1 MSTAPEAPLI
11 LLRNAELFAPES
23 LGLRDLLVGGGR
35 ILWIGRDAGDFGPV
49 RAEAV
54 DLEGRKVVPGLI
66 DGHAHLTGG
75 GGEAGAHTRV
85 PPLALSRFTL
95 AGVTTVVGTLGTD
108 CSTRTMRDL
117 VATVNGLRNL
127 GLGAWCWTG
136 GYTVPPATLT
146 GSVRDDL
153 AFVEPI
159 LGVGELAISDHRSSQ
174 PTLDELLRIAADA
187 HVGGLMTGKA
197 GIVHLHLGD
206 GARGLDLVRQALKAS
221 ELPPRVFHPTHV
233 NRRKALFEEAV
244 ALAKAG
250 CALDLSAFPV
260 EEGEEGEEGWS
271 AAEGLKRYLAS
282 GAPASKVTVSS
293 DGGGCLPRFDGE
305 GRIVRMGVGS
315 PAALMGTLLELEASG
330 EPLERVLP
338 AFTSN
343 VADLLRL
350 PRKGRIAVGAD
361 ADLVVLGPPGSASGA
376 EDVMMGG
383 AWAVRSGAA
392 LRRGLFEES

>member
-1 MSTAPEAPLI
+1 MTDPAPEAPLI
-11 LLRNAELFAPES
+11 LLRNTERFAPEP
-23 LGLRDLLVGGGR
+23 LGIGDLLVGGGR
-35 ILWIGRDAGDFGPV
+35 ILWMGKDAGDLGAV
-49 RAEAV
+49 KAEVV
-54 DLEGRKVVPGLI
+54 DLEGRRVIPGLI

-85 PPLALSRFTL
+85 PPVALSRFTV
-95 AGVTTVVGTLGTD
+95 AGVTSVVGTLGTD
-108 CSTRTMRDL
+108 CTTRTMRDL

-127 GLGAWCWTG
+127 GMGAWCWTG
-136 GYTVPPATLT
+136 GYTVPPTTLT

-197 GIVHLHLGD
+197 GIVHLHLGN
-206 GARGLDLVRQALKAS
+206 GARGLGLVREALKTS

-233 NRRKALFEEAV
+233 NRRRSLFEEAV
-244 ALAKAG
+244 ELARAG
-250 CALDLSAFPV
+250 CALDLTAFPV
-260 EEGEEGEEGWS
+260 EEGEDAWS
-271 AAEGLKRYLAS
+271 AADGLRRFLAS
-282 GAPASKVTVSS
+282 GAPAHRVTVSS
-293 DGGGCLPRFDGE
+293 DGGGCLPHFDAD

-315 PAALMGTLLELEASG
+315 PGALMETLLELVASG
-330 EPLERVLP
+330 EPLARVLP

-350 PRKGRIAVGAD
+350 PRKGRLAVGAD
-361 ADLVVLGPPGSASGA
+361 ADLVVLGAVGSASGA

-392 LRRGLFEES
+392 LWRGMFEEP

>member
-1 MSTAPEAPLI
+1 VTDPAPEAPLI
-11 LLRNAELFAPES
+11 LLRNTERFAPEP
-23 LGLRDLLVGGGR
+23 LGIGDLLVGGGR
-35 ILWIGRDAGDFGPV
+35 ILWMGKDAGDLGAV
-49 RAEAV
+49 KAEVV
-54 DLEGRKVVPGLI
+54 DLEGRRVIPGLI

-85 PPLALSRFTL
+85 PPVALSRFTV
-95 AGVTTVVGTLGTD
+95 AGVTSVVGTLGTD
-108 CSTRTMRDL
+108 CTTRTMRDL

-127 GLGAWCWTG
+127 GMGAWCWTG
-136 GYTVPPATLT
+136 GYTVPPTTLT

-197 GIVHLHLGD
+197 GIVHLHLGN
-206 GARGLDLVRQALKAS
+206 GARGLGLVREALKTS

-233 NRRKALFEEAV
+233 NRRRSLFEEAV
-244 ALAKAG
+244 ELARAG
-250 CALDLSAFPV
+250 CALDLTAFPV
-260 EEGEEGEEGWS
+260 EEGEDAWS
-271 AAEGLKRYLAS
+271 AADGLRRFLAS
-282 GAPASKVTVSS
+282 GAPAHRVTVSS
-293 DGGGCLPRFDGE
+293 DGGGCLPHFDAD

-315 PAALMGTLLELEASG
+315 PGALMETLLELVASG
-330 EPLERVLP
+330 EPLARVLP

-350 PRKGRIAVGAD
+350 PRKGRLAVGAD
-361 ADLVVLGPPGSASGA
+361 ADLVVLGAVGSASGA

-392 LRRGLFEES
+392 LWRGMFEEP

>member
-1 MSTAPEAPLI
+1 MASAALEAPLT
-11 LLRNAELFAPES
+11 LLRNAERFAPEP
-23 LGLRDLLVGGGR
+23 LGVGDLLVGGGR
-35 ILWIGRDAGDFGPV
+35 ILWMGTDAGDLGPV
-49 RAEAV
+49 KAAV
-54 DLEGRKVVPGLI
+54 IDLGGRKVIPGLI

-85 PPLALSRFTL
+85 PPVALSRFTL
-95 AGVTTVVGTLGTD
+95 GGVTSVVGTLGTD

-117 VATVNGLRNL
+117 VATANGLRNL

-136 GYTVPPATLT
+136 GYTVPPTTLT

-174 PTLDELLRIAADA
+174 PTLDELLRVAADA

-197 GIVHLHLGD
+197 GLVHLHLGD
-206 GARGLDLVRQALKAS
+206 GARGLELVRRALETS

-244 ALAKAG
+244 ALARAG
-250 CALDLSAFPV
+250 CALDLTAFPV
-260 EEGEEGEEGWS
+260 EEGEDAWS
-271 AAEGLKRYLAS
+271 AAEGLRRYLAS
-282 GAPASKVTVSS
+282 GAPAHRVTISS
-293 DGGGCLPRFDGE
+293 DGGGCLPVFDGE
-305 GRIVRMGVGS
+305 GRIVRMGMGS
-315 PAALMGTLLELEASG
+315 PGTLVETLLALVASG

-343 VADLLRL
+343 VAGLLRL
-350 PRKGRIAVGAD
+350 PRKGRLAVGAD
-361 ADLVVLGPPGSASGA
+361 ADLVVLGAPGSARA
-376 EDVMMGG
+376 VEDVMMGG

-392 LRRGLFEES
+392 VLRGLFEES